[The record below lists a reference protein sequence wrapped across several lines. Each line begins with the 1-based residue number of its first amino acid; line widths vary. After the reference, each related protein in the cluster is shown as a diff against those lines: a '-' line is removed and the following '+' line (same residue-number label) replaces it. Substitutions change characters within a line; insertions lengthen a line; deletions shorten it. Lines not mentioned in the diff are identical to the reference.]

1 MEKNM
6 GFVHGLRYNLR
17 GLQMGLASGRL
28 LFWGL
33 IRFILI
39 VVITIAVAGIILNY
53 RVQLTEL
60 LWAKPESVWVA
71 WLWHILSWTVSL
83 VLVSASAILSFLC
96 SQILFSAVIM
106 DHMSR
111 ITEFQATG
119 SVDEGQKKRILA
131 YLLHMIKQEIPRTI
145 VPLIVFFV
153 LALLGWISPFGPLP
167 ALISAVLSII
177 FLSWDN
183 TDLVPARRLIPFRKR
198 YRFLMASLPFHIG
211 FGLPFLIPGL
221 NLLFLAF
228 APVGATLYYVERI
241 APGRKTK
248 LNALSRVSQGMP

>member
-1 MEKNM
+1 M
-6 GFVHGLRYNLR
+6 GFLQGLRYNMR
-17 GLQMGLASGRL
+17 GLKMGLASGKL
-28 LFWGL
+28 LFWGSM
-33 IRFILI
+33 RFILI
-39 VVITIAVAGIILNY
+39 FVITIALAGIVLGY

-60 LWAKPESVWVA
+60 LWARPESAWIA

-83 VLVSASAILSFLC
+83 ALVSVSVILSFLC

-119 SVDEGQKKRILA
+119 MVDQGQKKRILA

-145 VPLIVFFV
+145 MPLIVFLGLGLF
-153 LALLGWISPFGPLP
+153 GWILPFGPFLT
-167 ALISAVLSII
+167 LISAVLSII

-183 TDLVPARRLIPFRKR
+183 TDLVPARRSIPFRQR
-198 YRFLMASLPFHIG
+198 SRFLLSSLPFHIG

-241 APGRKTK
+241 APARRSESDIALPSPGR
-248 LNALSRVSQGMP
+248 